1 MKKQII
7 ALMLTIPAI
16 AMADGKSSVHAGNY
30 SKSEGVASVAIGM
43 KASTAG
49 NLGTAVGA
57 HSTAGG
63 AMSSAY
69 GSAANSSG
77 ESSTAI
83 GKGTLSS
90 GKASAAF
97 GAHATSAG
105 TSSLAAGLHAKS
117 EGGQSTAIGQAT
129 YAKAEKSTAIGSG
142 AQATGKAATALGLNA
157 KANHVGSVAI
167 GYGTKT
173 EKAVGTKNAKIG
185 NLHIGDFAGY
195 APQSTVSVGSGDMN
209 RTITNVAAGRVS
221 KDSTDAING
230 SQLFALGEKVS
241 ENSRGIEKQNAE
253 IDSLSRSKANKREM
267 RAGVAGAIAMS
278 NLMQPHAAGQAA
290 ITAAAG
296 TFRNEGAIAIGASRI
311 TSNGKWG
318 FKTGAFV
325 GTHKNWGAGVGV
337 AYFIGGKPEVITQ
350 PTILREVVREV
361 VIREVSKVPEGKKI
375 RQ

>member
-7 ALMLTIPAI
+7 ALMLAIPAI
-16 AMADGKSSVHAGNY
+16 VMADSKSSVRAGNY
-30 SKSEGVASVAIGM
+30 SKAVGAASVAIGM
-43 KASTAG
+43 KASAAG

-77 ESSTAI
+77 ESSTAV

-105 TSSLAAGLHAKS
+105 ASSLAAGLHANAI
-117 EGGQSTAIGQAT
+117 GGQSTAIGQAT
-129 YAKAEKSTAIGSG
+129 RAIAEKSTAIGSG

-157 KANHVGSVAI
+157 KASHSGSVAL
-167 GYGTKT
+167 GYGSKT

-185 NLHIGDFAGY
+185 NLNIGDFAGY
-195 APQSTVSVGSGDMN
+195 SPKSTVSVGNEGAE

-241 ENSRGIEKQNAE
+241 ENSRKIEKQNME
-253 IDSLSRSKANKREM
+253 IDSLKRSKANKHEM
-267 RAGVAGAIAMS
+267 RAGVAGAITMS
-278 NLMQPHAAGQAA
+278 NLMQPHAAGQTA

-296 TFRNEGAIAIGASRI
+296 TFRNEGAIAIGASHI
-311 TSNGKWG
+311 TSSGKWG
-318 FKTGAFV
+318 FKAGAFAD
-325 GTHKNWGAGVGV
+325 TRKNWGAGVGV
-337 AYFIGGKPEVITQ
+337 AYFIGEKPEVTTQ
-350 PTILREVVREV
+350 PTIIREV
-361 VIREVSKVPEGKKI
+361 VIREVSKVPQGKKI

>member
-16 AMADGKSSVHAGNY
+16 AMADGKSSVRAGNY
-30 SKSEGVASVAIGM
+30 SKSAGVASVAIGM
-43 KASTAG
+43 KASAAG

-77 ESSTAI
+77 ESSTAV

-105 TSSLAAGLHAKS
+105 ASSLAAGLHAKS
-117 EGGQSTAIGQAT
+117 EGGQSTAIGQAS

-142 AQATGKAATALGLNA
+142 AQATEKASTALGLNA
-157 KANHVGSVAI
+157 KANHAGSVAI
-167 GYGTKT
+167 GYGSKT
-173 EKAVGTKNAKIG
+173 QQAAGTKNAKIG
-185 NLHIGDFAGY
+185 NLNIGDFAGY
-195 APQSTVSVGSGDMN
+195 APQSTVSVGDKGAE

-241 ENSRGIEKQNAE
+241 ENSRGIEKQQAE
-253 IDSLSRSKANKREM
+253 IDSLKRSKANKREM
-267 RAGVAGAIAMS
+267 RAGIAGAIAMS
-278 NLMQPHAAGQAA
+278 NLMQPHAAGQTAIAASVGSFKNEAAAA
-290 ITAAAG
+290 IG
-296 TFRNEGAIAIGASRI
+296 LSRI
-311 TSNGKWG
+311 SKSGKWG
-318 FKTGAFV
+318 VKASAFV
-325 GTHKNWGAGVGV
+325 DTRKNWGAGVGV
-337 AYFIGGKPEVITQ
+337 AYFIGGKPEVINQ
-350 PTILREVVREV
+350 PVIVREVVREV
-361 VIREVSKVPEGKKI
+361 VIREVAEVPKGKKI